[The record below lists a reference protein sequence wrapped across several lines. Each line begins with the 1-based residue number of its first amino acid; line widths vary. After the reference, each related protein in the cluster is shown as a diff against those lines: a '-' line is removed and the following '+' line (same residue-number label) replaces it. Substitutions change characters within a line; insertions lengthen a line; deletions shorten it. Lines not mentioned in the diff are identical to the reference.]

1 LYRWQIVL
9 NFFTLVKL
17 FLPLTS
23 PAFGGK
29 MTLNLSRSTD
39 REETPMVDQAENTLN
54 EAQKRTLVLID
65 GHALAYRAYFALAST
80 GFQTRGGEPTHA
92 VYGFALMLLAVWE
105 EHQPDYLAVAF
116 DVGETFRHRQYADY
130 KATREKM
137 PDDLGQQLG
146 RIEQMV
152 RAFNIPVFTAQN
164 FEADDVLG
172 ALSSQ
177 ASQQSVETIIVTG
190 DRDAFQLVGPNVKVL
205 IAGRS
210 FAERE
215 LYDEARVEERYGLP
229 PAKLVDLK
237 GLVGDT
243 SDNIPGVKGIGEKG
257 GIKLVQQYGSLE
269 GIYEHLDK
277 LPKGQRANLE
287 AGRDIAF
294 LSRALSRIVIDVP
307 GVKLDLEACRT
318 HDFDRDE
325 VLRLFRELE
334 FRSLY
339 NRIPGG
345 PPAAAEAVQ
354 LSMFETAAEA
364 TLSAPSGPQP
374 QPGGATQ
381 APAGRAPSGDTTDY
395 RIVTTAEA
403 LADLASRLRAA
414 GRFTFDV
421 ETTSTD
427 AVTADLVGLAIT
439 DAPRRGYYI
448 PVAHLQSLISNLQ
461 PVFADESL
469 PKVAHNAKYDVT
481 VLAQHGLETRG
492 PLFDTMIADWL
503 INPSGSHGL
512 KHLAWTR
519 LEVEMT
525 EITELIG
532 SGKKQ
537 ITMAQVPVEQ
547 VAAYSCADVDMTTRL
562 VPGLTEELQARGL
575 WALFNDVE
583 MPLVPVL
590 TDMER
595 TGIRLDAVVLHEMSQ
610 NLDER
615 LRAIEREIQDLVGY
629 NFNVNSTQQLSQA
642 LFIKLAL
649 PTTGLKKTE
658 SGHYSTAAGALEG
671 LRGQHPVIDLI
682 LEQRELSKLKST
694 YVDALPQLVN
704 PRTGRIHTSFN
715 QTGSVT
721 GRVSSSNPNLQN
733 IPIRT
738 ELGREVRRAFV
749 ADAGW
754 KLVAADYSQ
763 VELRVM
769 AHIARDP
776 GLLGA
781 FERGEDIHAA
791 TAAAVLGIP
800 LGQVTKNQRDVAKR
814 VNFGLSYGQSAFGLA
829 QQTGMSQQEAGEFIK
844 TYFEKY
850 PGVRQYIER
859 TKRQAAEQGYVET
872 LLGRRRYFPGLAQ
885 MRGPERGR
893 AEREAIN
900 MPIQGTAADIIKIAM
915 IRLHRALREKGLQ
928 ACMLLQVHDEL
939 VLEAPDA
946 EVAAIV
952 PLVRQV
958 MSNAF
963 ELAAPLKV
971 DVEVGQN
978 WLEMEVR

>member
-1 LYRWQIVL
+1 MANQAK
-9 NFFTLVKL
+9 NT
-17 FLPLTS
+17 P
-23 PAFGGK
+23 
-29 MTLNLSRSTD
+29 D
-39 REETPMVDQAENTLN
+39 ETE
-54 EAQKRTLVLID
+54 KRTLVLID

-80 GFQTRGGEPTHA
+80 GFQTRSGEPTHA

-137 PDDLGQQLG
+137 PDDLGRQLG
-146 RIEQMV
+146 RIEQV
-152 RAFNIPVFTAQN
+152 VHTLNIPVFTAQN
-164 FEADDVLG
+164 YEADDVLG
-172 ALSSQ
+172 ALASQ
-177 ASQQSVETIIVTG
+177 ASRQAVETIIVTG
-190 DRDAFQLVGPNVKVL
+190 DRDAFQLVGPYVKVL

-215 LYDEARVEERYGLP
+215 LYNEARVEERYGLP

-257 GIKLVQQYGSLE
+257 GVKLIQQYGSLE
-269 GIYEHLDK
+269 GVYGHLDE
-277 LPKGQRANLE
+277 LPKGQRASLE
-287 AGRDIAF
+287 AGRDMAF

-318 HDFDRDE
+318 RDFDRDE

-345 PPAAAEAVQ
+345 PLAASPAAGGAVQ
-354 LSMFETAAEA
+354 LSMFEAAAE
-364 TLSAPSGPQP
+364 TKPSGPPSPPP

-381 APAGRAPSGDTTDY
+381 APAGQAPTSGTTDY
-395 RIVTTAEA
+395 QIVTTPEA
-403 LADLASRLRAA
+403 LAALASRLRAA

-439 DAPRRGYYI
+439 DAPGRGYYI
-448 PVAHLQSLISNLQ
+448 PVAHLQSMISNLQ
-461 PVFADESL
+461 PVFADEAL

-492 PLFDTMIADWL
+492 PLFDTMIAAWL

-537 ITMAQVPVEQ
+537 ITMAQVPVEH

-575 WALFNDVE
+575 WKLFNDVE

-595 TGIRLDAVVLHEMSQ
+595 TGIRLDTAVLHEMAER
-610 NLDER
+610 LDER

-658 SGHYSTAAGALEG
+658 SGHYSTAADTLEG
-671 LRGQHPVIDLI
+671 LRGRHPVIDLI
-682 LEQRELSKLKST
+682 LEQRELAKLKST

-704 PRTGRIHTSFN
+704 PRSGRIHTSFN

-733 IPIRT
+733 IPVRG

-749 ADAGW
+749 ADAGG

-769 AHIARDP
+769 AHIAHDP

-800 LGQVTKNQRDVAKR
+800 LSQVTKSQRDVAKR

-915 IRLHRALREKGLQ
+915 IRLHRALREKGLS
-928 ACMLLQVHDEL
+928 ARMLLQVHDEL

-946 EVAAIV
+946 EVAAVI
-952 PLVRQV
+952 PLVREV
-958 MSNAF
+958 MSSAF

-978 WLEMEVR
+978 WLEMEGR

>member
-1 LYRWQIVL
+1 M
-9 NFFTLVKL
+9 
-17 FLPLTS
+17 
-23 PAFGGK
+23 A
-29 MTLNLSRSTD
+29 
-39 REETPMVDQAENTLN
+39 DQAKNTPD
-54 EAQKRTLVLID
+54 EAQKQTLVLID
-65 GHALAYRAYFALAST
+65 GHALAYRAYFALAGT
-80 GFQTRGGEPTHA
+80 GFQTRSGEPTHA

-116 DVGETFRHRQYADY
+116 DVGETFRHRQYAEY

-137 PDDLGQQLG
+137 PDDLGHQLG
-146 RIEQMV
+146 RIEQLV
-152 RAFNIPVFTAQN
+152 HAFNIPVFTAQN

-177 ASQQSVETIIVTG
+177 ASRQSVETIIVTG

-269 GIYEHLDK
+269 GIYEHLDE

-294 LSRALSRIVIDVP
+294 LSRALSRIVLDVP

-318 HDFDRDE
+318 HDFDHDE

-339 NRIPGG
+339 NRIPAG
-345 PPAAAEAVQ
+345 PLAAPAAGEPVQ

-364 TLSAPSGPQP
+364 KPSVPSGPQP
-374 QPGGATQ
+374 SGPIQARAGQSSAGATTDHQ
-381 APAGRAPSGDTTDY
+381 ILTTP
-395 RIVTTAEA
+395 EA
-403 LADLASRLRAA
+403 LADLAKRLRAA

-421 ETTSTD
+421 ETTSVD
-427 AVTADLVGLAIT
+427 AVTAALVGLAIT
-439 DAPRRGYYI
+439 DAPGRGYYI

-461 PVFADESL
+461 PVFADGAL

-525 EITELIG
+525 EITDLIG

-537 ITMAQVPVEQ
+537 ITMDQVPVEQ

-562 VPGLTEELQARGL
+562 VAGLTEELQARGL
-575 WALFNDVE
+575 WKLFNEVE

-595 TGIRLDAVVLHEMSQ
+595 TGIRLDAAVLHEMSQ
-610 NLDER
+610 SLDER

-658 SGHYSTAAGALEG
+658 SGHYSTAAGVLEG

-704 PRTGRIHTSFN
+704 PRSGRIHTSFS

-721 GRVSSSNPNLQN
+721 GRMSSSNPNLQN
-733 IPIRT
+733 IPIRG
-738 ELGREVRRAFV
+738 ERGREVRRAFV
-749 ADAGW
+749 ADEGW

-769 AHIARDP
+769 AHIAHDP

-800 LGQVTKNQRDVAKR
+800 LDQVTKAQRDVAKR

-915 IRLHRALREKGLQ
+915 IRLHRALREKGLS
-928 ACMLLQVHDEL
+928 ARMLLQVHDEL

-946 EVAAIV
+946 EVDAVV

-958 MSNAF
+958 MANAF

-978 WLEMEVR
+978 WLEMEVG

>member
-1 LYRWQIVL
+1 MVNQPK
-9 NFFTLVKL
+9 N
-17 FLPLTS
+17 
-23 PAFGGK
+23 
-29 MTLNLSRSTD
+29 
-39 REETPMVDQAENTLN
+39 TPD

-65 GHALAYRAYFALAST
+65 GHALAYRAYFALANT
-80 GFQTRGGEPTHA
+80 GFQTRSGEPTHA

-137 PDDLGQQLG
+137 PDDLGQQLS
-146 RIEQMV
+146 RIEQV
-152 RAFNIPVFTAQN
+152 IRAFNLPVFTAQN

-172 ALSSQ
+172 ALASQ
-177 ASQQSVETIIVTG
+177 ASRQGVETIIVTG
-190 DRDAFQLVGPNVKVL
+190 DRDAFQLVSPHVKVL

-215 LYDEARVEERYGLP
+215 LYDETRVEERYGLP

-257 GIKLVQQYGSLE
+257 GAKLIQQYGSLE
-269 GIYEHLDK
+269 EVYGHLEE
-277 LPKGQRANLE
+277 LPKGQRASLE

-307 GVKLDLEACRT
+307 GVELDLEACRT
-318 HDFDRDE
+318 RDFDRDE

-334 FRSLY
+334 FRSLF

-345 PPAAAEAVQ
+345 PPAAETPPASAAGVGGVQ
-354 LSMFETAAEA
+354 LSMFETV
-364 TLSAPSGPQP
+364 
-374 QPGGATQ
+374 
-381 APAGRAPSGDTTDY
+381 APAVETKLADAPGAPAAPAQARPAGAADY
-395 RIVTTAEA
+395 RIVTTPEA

-414 GRFTFDV
+414 GRLTFDV

-439 DAPRRGYYI
+439 DAPGRGYYI
-448 PVAHLQSLISNLQ
+448 PVSNTKSEIANIKSALG
-461 PVFADESL
+461 PLFEDEAL
-469 PKVAHNAKYDVT
+469 PKVAHNAKYDIT

-492 PLFDTMIADWL
+492 PLFDTMIAAWL
-503 INPSGSHGL
+503 INPAGSHGL
-512 KHLAWTR
+512 KNLAWMR
-519 LEVEMT
+519 LGVEMT
-525 EITELIG
+525 EIADLIG

-537 ITMAQVPVEQ
+537 ITMAQVPIER
-547 VAAYSCADVDMTTRL
+547 AAPYACADVDMTTRL
-562 VPGLTEELQARGL
+562 VADLTEELQTRGL
-575 WALFNDVE
+575 WKLFNDVE

-595 TGIRLDAVVLHEMSQ
+595 TGIRLDAAVLHEMAQ
-610 NLDER
+610 RLDER
-615 LRAIEREIQDLVGY
+615 LRAIEREIQDLIGY

-649 PTTGLKKTE
+649 PAGGLKKTE
-658 SGHYSTAAGALEG
+658 SGHYSTAAGVLEG

-682 LEQRELSKLKST
+682 LEQRELAKLKST

-704 PRTGRIHTSFN
+704 PRSGRIHTSFS
-715 QTGSVT
+715 QSGAVT
-721 GRVSSSNPNLQN
+721 GRLSSSAPNLQN
-733 IPIRT
+733 IPVRG

-769 AHIARDP
+769 AHIAHDP

-791 TAAAVLGIP
+791 TAASVLGIP
-800 LGQVTKNQRDVAKR
+800 LDQVTKRQREVAKR

-829 QQTGMSQQEAGEFIK
+829 QQTGMGQQEAGQFIQ

-928 ACMLLQVHDEL
+928 ARMLLQVHDEL
-939 VLEAPDA
+939 VLEAPDG
-946 EVAAIV
+946 EVAAVV
-952 PLVRQV
+952 PLAREV
-958 MSNAF
+958 MCDAF
-963 ELAAPLKV
+963 ELDAPLKV

-978 WLEMEVR
+978 WLEMEGR